1 MVLKNNVVLWLNNV
15 HILPFFLCILP
26 SILIDPLERQHVSC
40 ESTVCSM
47 CYDVC
52 IVPHDCMYTAGA

>member
-26 SILIDPLERQHVSC
+26 SLLTDPQEQQLVSC
-40 ESTVCSM
+40 ESTVSSTCAILF
-47 CYDVC
+47 V
-52 IVPHDCMYTAGA
+52 